1 MSKIT
6 KTTELTDEHLDK
18 VVGGKPDWDGNTT
31 GQNQNLKSQ
40 FSRNN
45 LNVNQKTNFFTK
57 LFSIFSV
64 NSNTNNNSITNQYSV
79 TNQNINTNANINSN
93 TNINQNQNE
102 N

>member
-1 MSKIT
+1 MSKIG
-6 KTTELTDEHLDK
+6 KTTELTDDQLDK
-18 VVGGKPDWDGNTT
+18 ISGGKPDWDGNAT

-79 TNQNINTNANINSN
+79 TNQNINTNANINAN
-93 TNINQNQNE
+93 TNNQNQNE